1 MNLQNWLQ
9 TISILATQK
18 PMMSWPVSNKLRI
31 SLVMS
36 FSGQSA
42 ITKGI
47 KAELNQVSKTSLS
60 FSRVSFSSSGN
71 SCFRA
76 FSSDSAT
83 IHLVKSNVN
92 CIFFDTANYISYLAS
107 HYFFYEVWKWTENW
121 VFGWVLSFTGFLFR
135 FRWIQTNFKPKFRGI
150 IPNTK
155 IFVLSII

>member
-1 MNLQNWLQ
+1 
-9 TISILATQK
+9 
-18 PMMSWPVSNKLRI
+18 MMSWPVSNKLRI

-71 SCFRA
+71 SCCRA

-107 HYFFYEVWKWTENW
+107 HHFSTRFENELKTEGSVGCW
-121 VFGWVLSFTGFLFR
+121 VSRGSCLGFDE
-135 FRWIQTNFKPKFRGI
+135 FKPI
-150 IPNTK
+150 
-155 IFVLSII
+155 LSQNLEELYQTLRFSFSQ